1 MKIHTVLPTK
11 SLLIKAI
18 FVFAI
23 LTMMLSCK
31 KNEAFEKTPDNEIF
45 SKNNSEEIDAYFLI
59 ATANI
64 SKAIISKSQIAQQ
77 KCQDE
82 RIKRL
87 SSKIETNQNEFL
99 HEISEMANQK
109 LIIILNTDEKGAKN
123 DLYSLIDATKANFDK
138 AYIDLIIESIS
149 DQIELLKSITRETN
163 DTDIIKLSIKYL
175 PTQYR
180 FLDESKALRKQ

>member
-11 SLLIKAI
+11 YLLIKAF

-23 LTMMLSCK
+23 LTTMLSCK
-31 KNEAFEKTPDNEIF
+31 KNEAFEKTADKDIF
-45 SKNNSEEIDAYFLI
+45 SKNNSEEIDAYFLV

-77 KCQDE
+77 KCQDI

-87 SSKIETNQNEFL
+87 SSKIETNQNEL
-99 HEISEMANQK
+99 LREITTMASKK
-109 LIIILNTDEKGAKN
+109 LVIILNTDEKQSN
-123 DLYSLIDATKANFDK
+123 DDLYTLIGTNKADFDK

-180 FLDESKALRKQ
+180 FLDESKALKKE

>member
-1 MKIHTVLPTK
+1 VKIYTVLSSK

-18 FVFAI
+18 FVFTI
-23 LTMMLSCK
+23 MTTILSCK
-31 KNEAFEKTPDNEIF
+31 KNETFEKAPDNEVF
-45 SKNNSEEIDAYFLI
+45 SNNNSEEIDAYFLI

-77 KCQDE
+77 KCQDK
-82 RIKRL
+82 RIKSL
-87 SSKIETNQNEFL
+87 SSKIETNQNELL
-99 HEISEMANQK
+99 HEITKMANQK
-109 LIIILNTDEKGAKN
+109 LIVILNTDEKESN
-123 DLYSLIDATKANFDK
+123 DDLYSLIDATKANFDK

-180 FLDESKALRKQ
+180 FLDESKALRKE

>member
-1 MKIHTVLPTK
+1 MFPSKF
-11 SLLIKAI
+11 LLVRAI
-18 FVFAI
+18 FVFLI
-23 LTMMLSCK
+23 LTTMLSCK
-31 KNEAFEKTPDNEIF
+31 KSEALEKTSDNEVF
-45 SKNNSEEIDAYFLI
+45 SKTASEEIDAYFLI

-77 KCQDE
+77 KCQE
-82 RIKRL
+82 GKIKKL
-87 SSKIETNQNEFL
+87 SSEIETNQNELL
-99 HEISEMANQK
+99 HEIARMANQK
-109 LIIILNTDEKGAKN
+109 LIIIINTDEKETNN
-123 DLYSLIDATKANFDK
+123 DLYSLIDATKADFDK

-180 FLDESKALRKQ
+180 FLDTAKAIKKES